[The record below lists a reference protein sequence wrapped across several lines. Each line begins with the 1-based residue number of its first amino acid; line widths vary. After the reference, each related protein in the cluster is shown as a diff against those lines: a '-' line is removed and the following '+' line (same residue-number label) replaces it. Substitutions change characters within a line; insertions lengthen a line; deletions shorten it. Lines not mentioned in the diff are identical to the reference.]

1 MSKKIY
7 LGLAAIALV
16 IVLAGC
22 GMQNAKQLQQAA
34 KSTTGKPIVIG
45 VSLPLTGP
53 SAFIGNSYLDGLK
66 MAQSEINSRGGVNG
80 MGIVLYLEDNQNL
93 AKEGIS
99 SLNAL
104 MLKSPDLILTTMS
117 VPSVAISPLVK
128 ESGKPLFVSVVF
140 ADVLSKND
148 NAVSFFPRTADD
160 AAAIIPAMV
169 KNKVKTVGVIYLKS
183 EYGQASYDG
192 FKVEAEKAGIKIV
205 AVESFLGDT
214 TDYATPL
221 LKLKQKNPEAIYVIA
236 INAIP
241 VVKNIKSNNIKAAIY
256 NNLIPVFGSLVYKD
270 PTTFEGTYLTAPKV
284 AIAGTPEYDSFR
296 AMATANGLKLEGN
309 SLGYTSVGYDNLQ
322 SIAKVFAKDFDP
334 KDFVSNFSKLGQMS
348 GVNGNY
354 DLTGRDV
361 GMPVYPVKM
370 ENGKLVEIK

>member
-1 MSKKIY
+1 MKKIY
-7 LGLAAIALV
+7 LGLAAIALMA
-16 IVLAGC
+16 VLAGC
-22 GMQNAKQLQQAA
+22 GIQNTNQQQTAKE
-34 KSTTGKPIVIG
+34 PIKIG
-45 VSLPLTGP
+45 VSLPLTGA

-66 MAQSEINSRGGVNG
+66 MAQSEINKAGGING
-80 MGIVLYLEDNQNL
+80 RQVDLILEDNQNL
-93 AKEGIS
+93 AKEGIN

-104 MLKSPDLILTTMS
+104 LLKDPQLIISTMS
-117 VPSVAISPLVK
+117 VPSVAISPLVR
-128 ESGKPLFVSVVF
+128 ELGKPLLVSMVF
-140 ADVLSKND
+140 ADIVSKNE

-160 AAAIIPAMV
+160 AAAIVPAML
-169 KNKVKTVGVIYLKS
+169 KNDVKTVGVIYLNT
-183 EYGQASYDG
+183 EYGKASFDG
-192 FKVEAEKAGIKIV
+192 FKAAAEKAGIKIV

-270 PTTFEGTYLTAPKV
+270 PVTFEGTYLTAPKV
-284 AIAGTPEYDSFR
+284 AIAGTPEYETFR
-296 AMATANGLKLEGN
+296 AKATANGIKLENN
-309 SLGYTSVGYDNLQ
+309 SLGYTSVAYDNLQ
-322 SIAKVFAKDFDP
+322 SISKIFANDSDP
-334 KDFVSNFSKLGQMS
+334 KNFVSNFSKLGQMN